1 MKAKIYSLI
10 VELNCYFLVLAAIFT
25 VIGSNW
31 GSRIFVYTSLIGLID
46 SIKNKVKSQKSS
58 NLNFHS
64 LVHTFTHKCILIV
77 FGSL

>member
-10 VELNCYFLVLAAIFT
+10 IELNCYFLVLAAIFT

-46 SIKNKVKSQKSS
+46 SIKNKAKSGIIINSTFLAMNTYFVIKVFT
-58 NLNFHS
+58 NF
-64 LVHTFTHKCILIV
+64 
-77 FGSL
+77 

>member
-46 SIKNKVKSQKSS
+46 SIKNKTKRGIIINSTFLAMNTYFVLKVFT
-58 NLNFHS
+58 NF
-64 LVHTFTHKCILIV
+64 
-77 FGSL
+77 

>member
-31 GSRIFVYTSLIGLID
+31 GSRVFVYTSLIGLID
-46 SIKNKVKSQKSS
+46 SIKSKTKSGIIINSTFLAMNTYFVLKIFT
-58 NLNFHS
+58 NF
-64 LVHTFTHKCILIV
+64 
-77 FGSL
+77 

>member
-46 SIKNKVKSQKSS
+46 SIKNKKKSGIIINSTFLAMNTYFVLKVFT
-58 NLNFHS
+58 NF
-64 LVHTFTHKCILIV
+64 
-77 FGSL
+77 

>member
-10 VELNCYFLVLAAIFT
+10 IELNCYFLVLAAIFT

-46 SIKNKVKSQKSS
+46 SIKNKAKSGIIINSTFLAMNTYFVLKVFT
-58 NLNFHS
+58 NF
-64 LVHTFTHKCILIV
+64 
-77 FGSL
+77 

>member
-46 SIKNKVKSQKSS
+46 AIKNKTKSGIIINS
-58 NLNFHS
+58 
-64 LVHTFTHKCILIV
+64 TFLAMYTYFVLIV
-77 FGSL
+77 FTNF

>member
-10 VELNCYFLVLAAIFT
+10 IELNCYFLVLAAILT

-46 SIKNKVKSQKSS
+46 SIKNKVKSGIIINSTFLAMNTYFVIKVFT
-58 NLNFHS
+58 NF
-64 LVHTFTHKCILIV
+64 
-77 FGSL
+77 

>member
-31 GSRIFVYTSLIGLID
+31 GSRVFVYTSLIGLID
-46 SIKNKVKSQKSS
+46 SIKNKTKSGIIINS
-58 NLNFHS
+58 
-64 LVHTFTHKCILIV
+64 TFLAMNTYFTIRNIVNALI
-77 FGSL
+77 

>member
-31 GSRIFVYTSLIGLID
+31 GSRIFAYTSLIGLID
-46 SIKNKVKSQKSS
+46 SIKNKVKSGIIINSTFLAMNTYFVIKVFT
-58 NLNFHS
+58 NF
-64 LVHTFTHKCILIV
+64 
-77 FGSL
+77 

>member
-31 GSRIFVYTSLIGLID
+31 GSRVFVYTSLIALID
-46 SIKNKVKSQKSS
+46 SIKNKTKSGIIINSTFLAMNTYFVLKVFT
-58 NLNFHS
+58 NF
-64 LVHTFTHKCILIV
+64 
-77 FGSL
+77 

>member
-31 GSRIFVYTSLIGLID
+31 GSRVFVYTSLIGLID
-46 SIKNKVKSQKSS
+46 SIKNKTKVE
-58 NLNFHS
+58 
-64 LVHTFTHKCILIV
+64 
-77 FGSL
+77 

>member
-46 SIKNKVKSQKSS
+46 SIKNKVKSGIIINSTFLAMNTYFVIKVFA
-58 NLNFHS
+58 NF
-64 LVHTFTHKCILIV
+64 
-77 FGSL
+77 

>member
-46 SIKNKVKSQKSS
+46 SIKNKAKSGIIINSTFLAMNTYFVLKVFT
-58 NLNFHS
+58 NF
-64 LVHTFTHKCILIV
+64 
-77 FGSL
+77 

>member
-10 VELNCYFLVLAAIFT
+10 IELNCYFLVLAAIFT

-46 SIKNKVKSQKSS
+46 SIKNKAKSGIIINSTFLAM
-58 NLNFHS
+58 NTYFVLRVFTNF
-64 LVHTFTHKCILIV
+64 
-77 FGSL
+77 

>member
-31 GSRIFVYTSLIGLID
+31 GSRIFVYTSLIGLTD
-46 SIKNKVKSQKSS
+46 SIKNKVKSGVIINSTFLAMNTYFVLKVFT
-58 NLNFHS
+58 NF
-64 LVHTFTHKCILIV
+64 
-77 FGSL
+77 

>member
-31 GSRIFVYTSLIGLID
+31 GSRVFVYTSLIGLID
-46 SIKNKVKSQKSS
+46 SIKNKTKSGIIINSTFLAMNTYFVLKVFI
-58 NLNFHS
+58 NF
-64 LVHTFTHKCILIV
+64 
-77 FGSL
+77 

>member
-46 SIKNKVKSQKSS
+46 SIKNKTKSGIIINSTFLAMNTYFVLKVVT
-58 NLNFHS
+58 NF
-64 LVHTFTHKCILIV
+64 
-77 FGSL
+77 